1 MPSIDSTVGG
11 ASSNSYATVSDADT
25 YFNERVGGTEWAGS
39 TDQKE
44 RALITATRRLDQESY
59 EGLKVSEGQALK
71 WPRYWADN
79 EDGTEYAEN
88 AIPTIVKYACYE
100 LALQYE
106 IDRGDSKTPLL
117 DTGLEEYTEAE
128 VGSLKMT
135 RNRSFS
141 AGQLPATVQR
151 LLRPVI
157 TTAGNSRRVGAAY

>member
-25 YFNERVGGTEWAGS
+25 YFN
-39 TDQKE
+39 
-44 RALITATRRLDQESY
+44 
-59 EGLKVSEGQALK
+59 
-71 WPRYWADN
+71 
-79 EDGTEYAEN
+79 DGTEYAEN